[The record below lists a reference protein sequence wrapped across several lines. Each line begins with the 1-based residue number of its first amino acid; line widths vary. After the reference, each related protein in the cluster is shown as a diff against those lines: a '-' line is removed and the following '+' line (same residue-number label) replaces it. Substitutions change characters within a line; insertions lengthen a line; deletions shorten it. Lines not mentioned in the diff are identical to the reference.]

1 MSKYDHQMRQGGY
14 TTLRRKLI
22 EENVISKEEIPLR
35 SVMWS
40 KGRESKGEFKDEDV
54 EIMADKLMEHK
65 KQIKEGQ
72 VNVEPGTDAMTLVFG
87 KENGGFLKGVGTVVT
102 YNRYFNVPRS
112 KGSSKEEIKDLKVA
126 LHNGKLKLEKKDVE
140 LKALSTKVNEQDQTL
155 KLVLAHLNAKGADFP
170 NLSHTI
176 GISSEKIVQS
186 NETSPVS
193 LKNNEPSEL
202 VTPVIPKPN
211 KKTVQTKSAT
221 AAPDA
226 KLISM
231 KSATANTKT
240 TNKTVES
247 KTTNINQNIPKV
259 SSNNPI
265 HQPIK
270 CSLSYPYKRNIVAHG
285 TIHLSSEREFIHG
298 VPLQD
303 DCYKVSIDEVVV
315 KTAFLPHQTGEFKL
329 VEDAYKSFVPW
340 PKYFVHT
347 ESEVPEIISHQKSTK
362 RKPTYI
368 SSNAL
373 TKKTRSN
380 TNKNNA

>member
-1 MSKYDHQMRQGGY
+1 MSKYDHRMGRGGY

-22 EENVISKEEIPLR
+22 EENVISKEEIPPKL
-35 SVMWS
+35 VMWC
-40 KGRESKGEFKDEDV
+40 KGHESEGEFKDEDV
-54 EIMADKLMEHK
+54 KIMVDKLMEHEK
-65 KQIKEGQ
+65 KIKEGQ
-72 VNVEPGTDAMTLVFG
+72 VNVEPGMDSMTLVFG
-87 KENGGFLKGVGTVVT
+87 KGKGGFLKGVGTGVT

-126 LHNGKLKLEKKDVE
+126 LHNGKLELEKKDVE

-176 GISSEKIVQS
+176 CISSEKIVQS

-193 LKNNEPSEL
+193 LKNNEPSEP

-211 KKTVQTKSAT
+211 KKHVQTKSAT
-221 AAPDA
+221 ATPDT

-247 KTTNINQNIPKV
+247 KTSTINQNIPKV
-259 SSNNPI
+259 SPNNPI
-265 HQPIK
+265 HQ
-270 CSLSYPYKRNIVAHG
+270 RQ
-285 TIHLSSEREFIHG
+285 FIHG

-303 DCYKVSIDEVVV
+303 DCYKVSTDEVVV
-315 KTAFLPHQTGEFKL
+315 KTAFLPPQTRESKL

-340 PKYFVHT
+340 PKYLVQT

-368 SSNAL
+368 SSDAL
-373 TKKTRSN
+373 LKKTRSN
-380 TNKNNA
+380 RNKNNA